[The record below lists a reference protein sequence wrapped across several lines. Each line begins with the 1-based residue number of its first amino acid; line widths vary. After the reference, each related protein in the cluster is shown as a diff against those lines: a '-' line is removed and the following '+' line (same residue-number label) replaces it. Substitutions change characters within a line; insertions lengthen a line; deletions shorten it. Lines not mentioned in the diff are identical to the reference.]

1 MKLAIGVGDD
11 EATTDAIALGA
22 AIARTF
28 PEVDPAAVHVYNN
41 HHQYIAR
48 AGVDFD
54 WEAYSEEQADR
65 IVNRSATEMNEKFGV
80 SGCGTGITGHRSS
93 GHGLTDFAH
102 DQDSD
107 WIVIGSAPG
116 GSLDRFT
123 IGSTANQLLH
133 GASTPIVLAPMGF
146 RRRDVTKLDRVVV
159 ALGSGEEGKRTLRT
173 AAKFAQSSGLPLVV
187 LTIVLHNRMSLAGLP
202 KNIDRELLEDAVNSA
217 RATQAEALTDSDLAD
232 LPIDHEVL
240 EGDTVSDAI
249 SRMDWNGGDL
259 LLVPSSRGILRRVF
273 LGDMN
278 YKIVRATRVPTLV
291 LPRLTD

>member
-22 AIARTF
+22 AITRTF
-28 PEVDPAAVHVYNN
+28 PDVGATVVHVYNN
-41 HHQYIAR
+41 HHQYVAR

-54 WEAYSEEQADR
+54 WESYSQEQAER
-65 IVNRSATEMNEKFGV
+65 IVNRSVAEMAEKFDI
-80 SGCGTGITGHRSS
+80 SGCGSGTTGHRSS

-102 DQDSD
+102 DQASD

-116 GSLDRFT
+116 GAFDRFT

-146 RRRDVTKLDRVVV
+146 RRRSVTTLDRVVV

-173 AAKFAQSSGLPLVV
+173 AAKFAKSGGLPLVM
-187 LTIVLHNRMSLAGLP
+187 LTIVLHNHLSLAGLP
-202 KNIDRELLEDAVNSA
+202 KNIDQEILDGAVRNA
-217 RATQAEALTDSDLAD
+217 QAIQAEALTGLDLAD
-232 LPIDHEVL
+232 LSIDHEVL
-240 EGDTVSDAI
+240 EGETVSDAI
-249 SRMDWNGGDL
+249 SRLDWNGSDL
-259 LLVPSSRGILRRVF
+259 LLVPSSRGVLRRVF

-278 YKIVRATRVPTLV
+278 YKIVRSTRVPTLV